1 MSTSPV
7 TPSSPLLLRPAD
19 YAYRALRH
27 GSRRRPTIGTLRQL
41 HGDLRVKGEHLTVT
55 RDAAPTAPIAYWTAE
70 AKGGKRSHRIVLADT
85 HTRVIDQPAAKTS
98 HRLHLIFG
106 RELLRHESYHAR
118 LTLDGFAT
126 PQAMIDS
133 IIAHG
138 VNFDSFNIFE
148 DARIEAAARRS
159 PTDGREFGWRR
170 FWVLTD
176 TDKPDRLFWSDIT
189 NESAVTERTVKWL
202 GTARTKHPDTKRV
215 WGTTDL
221 IHDFYRRACDAP
233 NVAALLPI
241 VAEWQRV
248 FGVSMDPTTPTRNPN
263 APGCGY
269 STTTSDSS
277 QPAPTTYSPEYE
289 RKVTPAK
296 TNAEVPLKYFQRE
309 LLRRSAEGPS
319 FPQEV
324 SRIEQTFRRLVSLRD
339 GAKHRTGLSGG
350 RLHVRNAITCEPT
363 SFRRTLQRGGKRKV
377 LVLFDMSSSMAS
389 HFSLHGG
396 AFLEALHNL
405 NRRGDLD
412 ATLICTGGDQWSTIP
427 ANASPRDLR
436 LISPKH
442 GCESVKQT
450 LDENKQRV
458 IAADTVL
465 VYTDGHLTDGAVNA
479 GAWRSV
485 GVDLL
490 GICADT
496 QPAVRVQMERHFG
509 RVITAG
515 NGYALAVS
523 VLEYLTRH

>member
-1 MSTSPV
+1 M
-7 TPSSPLLLRPAD
+7 
-19 YAYRALRH
+19 
-27 GSRRRPTIGTLRQL
+27 GTLRQL
-41 HGDLRVKGEHLTVT
+41 HGDLHLKGERLIVS
-55 RDAAPTAPIAYWTAE
+55 RDAAPTAPIAYWKAE
-70 AKGGKRSHRIVLADT
+70 LKGGKRQHCIALADT
-85 HTRVIDQPAAKTS
+85 HTRVIDQPAAKVS

-118 LTLDGFAT
+118 LTLDGCAT
-126 PQAMIDS
+126 TNPQGLLDAIK
-133 IIAHG
+133 AQG
-138 VNFDSFNIFE
+138 VNFDLFNLFE
-148 DARIEAAARRS
+148 DARIEASARRS
-159 PTDGREFGWRR
+159 PTDGKPFGWRR

-215 WGTTDL
+215 WATTDL
-221 IHDFYRRACDAP
+221 VHDFYQRACDAP

-269 STTTSDSS
+269 TTTTSDIDK
-277 QPAPTTYSPEYE
+277 PAPTTYSPEDE

-309 LLRRSAEGPS
+309 SLRWSAEEPS
-319 FPQEV
+319 FPQDV

-339 GAKHRTGLSGG
+339 GAKQRTGLSGS

-377 LVLFDMSSSMAS
+377 LVLFDMSSSMGND
-389 HFSLHGG
+389 FSLHGG

-436 LISPKH
+436 RISPMH

-490 GICADT
+490 GICANME
-496 QPAVRVQMERHFG
+496 PAVRVQMETHFG
-509 RVITAG
+509 RVITAA